1 LEERA
6 KKAKQAA
13 QPVST
18 RAAVFRRSHKYLRIS
33 LSVAASRWTRGL
45 DSTWPRVPLAHF
57 RCAPESNKPGTRDLG
72 SPTGIRLRRL
82 VAPIL

>member
-1 LEERA
+1 LWGIATHVEDVATQELEERA

-33 LSVAASRWTRGL
+33 LSVAASRWTRG
-45 DSTWPRVPLAHF
+45 PR
-57 RCAPESNKPGTRDLG
+57 
-72 SPTGIRLRRL
+72 
-82 VAPIL
+82 